1 MDITSYITIFPREM
15 ALEGLILGKD
25 QRRTIG
31 DNPSLKY
38 PKVGNMLDYIVKQQ
52 PALLESTE
60 VRGSALLF
68 PSKTYVVMIQFLLK
82 CFKAGLD
89 ESNALDKIPNDRIPL
104 ENLFLLL
111 EHAMAY
117 EGSAELHA
125 SASKAMIDVG
135 AHFPKVV
142 NNYF

>member
-1 MDITSYITIFPREM
+1 M

-25 QRRTIG
+25 QQRTISE
-31 DNPSLKY
+31 NPNLKY

-60 VRGSALLF
+60 MRGSALLF
-68 PSKTYVVMIQFLLK
+68 PSKSYVAMIQFLLK

-89 ESNALDKIPNDRIPL
+89 ESNASGKMPNDSIPL
-104 ENLFLLL
+104 ENMFLLL

-125 SASKAMIDVG
+125 IASKALIDVG
-135 AHFPKVV
+135 AHVPEVV
-142 NNYF
+142 YNYFYFINQSALYLVLQ

>member
-1 MDITSYITIFPREM
+1 M

-25 QRRTIG
+25 QQRTITE
-31 DNPSLKY
+31 NPSLKY
-38 PKVGNMLDYIVKQQ
+38 PNVGDMLDYIVKQQ

-60 VRGSALLF
+60 MRGSALLF

-82 CFKAGLD
+82 CFNARLD
-89 ESNALDKIPNDRIPL
+89 ESNASDKMPSDTIPL
-104 ENLFLLL
+104 VNMFLLL

-135 AHFPKVV
+135 ARFPEVV
-142 NNYF
+142 YKYI